1 MRVDGADGI
10 PSELL
15 RQVFESFLHVDPGRR
30 QNMAG
35 AGLGLTI
42 ACEIVQRAGGNK
54 DRQPREPR
62 PRAIVELARSEETAL
77 PSGPVTGRPRFLQ
90 LKGT

>member
-1 MRVDGADGI
+1 MIIEDEGPGI
-10 PSELL
+10 PSELI
-15 RQVFESFLHVDPGRR
+15 RQVFEPFLHVDPGRR

-42 ACEIVQRAGGNK
+42 ACEIVQRAGGDK

-62 PRAIVELARSEETAL
+62 P
-77 PSGPVTGRPRFLQ
+77 
-90 LKGT
+90 